1 MRALLALAAGALLM
15 AAAPAPKVNLAPADD
30 KPAQPVGAAARQKNG
45 PEPLAVPPADAGSSE
60 DPAPAPGTP
69 PPQQPVAPEPGPHG

>member
-1 MRALLALAAGALLM
+1 MRLVLALVAGGLLI
-15 AAAPAPKVNLAPADD
+15 AAAPTSKVQLAPADD

-45 PEPLAVPPADAGSSE
+45 PEPLAVPPADAGSAE

-69 PPQQPVAPEPGPHG
+69 ESPPVSAQPKL

>member
-1 MRALLALAAGALLM
+1 MKTLLALAAGALLM

-45 PEPLAVPPADAGSSE
+45 PEPLAAPPADAGSAE
-60 DPAPAPGTP
+60 DPAPGAPVSP
-69 PPQQPVAPEPGPHG
+69 PPPESKPHG

>member
-1 MRALLALAAGALLM
+1 MRVVLGLVAGGLLI
-15 AAAPAPKVNLAPADD
+15 AAAPAPKVQLAPADD

-45 PEPLAVPPADAGSSE
+45 PEPLAVPPADAGSAE

-69 PPQQPVAPEPGPHG
+69 AQLPLPPEPKPHG

>member
-1 MRALLALAAGALLM
+1 MMRTIWALVAGGLLI
-15 AAAPAPKVNLAPADD
+15 AAAPAPKVQLAPADD

-45 PEPLAVPPADAGSSE
+45 PEPLAVPPADVGSAE

-69 PPQQPVAPEPGPHG
+69 AAPPAPAQPKR